1 MTTIN
6 LDLPD
11 MVLDS
16 YQQNLP
22 AITREVKQA
31 FIILEYL
38 SGHLSLKQSAEI
50 LELSYRNLLE
60 LLWNHGIAVDAL
72 NDDELEK
79 QCNDLFELLK

>member
-11 MVLDS
+11 MVLES
-16 YQQNLP
+16 YHQNLP

-31 FIILEYL
+31 FIIWEYM

-50 LELSYRNLLE
+50 LEISYRNLLE
-60 LLWNHGIAVDAL
+60 LLWNRGITVDAL

-79 QCNDLFELLK
+79 QCNDLLGLLK